1 MSRAPDKSYV
11 PEGIVP
17 GEPTWDVTRLFPAQ
31 GSWTEQD
38 YLDLNTNQ
46 LVEFSHGFVEFLPMP
61 TIFHQRILKF
71 LFNAL
76 QAFVTAQNLGEVLF
90 MGVRVRLWEG
100 KYREPDVVFLRAE
113 HAGRVTDDYWEGADL
128 VMEVVSGNDDDRRRD
143 LKKKREEYALAGIPE
158 YWIVDPE
165 LDQITVLTLEGPT
178 YSVHGEFKRGEQATS
193 KLLPGFAVDVTSA
206 LAAGQRNDGGSPR

>member
-90 MGVRVRLWEG
+90 RGVRVQLWPG

-113 HAGRVTDDYWEGADL
+113 HADRVTVDYWEGTDL
-128 VMEVVSGNDDDRRRD
+128 VMEVVSGSDDDRRRD
-143 LKKKREEYALAGIPE
+143 LKQKREEYALAGIPE

-165 LDQITVLTLEGPT
+165 LDQITLLTLDGT
-178 YSVHGEFKRGEQATS
+178 SYAVHGEFSRGEQATS
-193 KLLPGFAVDVTSA
+193 KLLPSFAVDVSAA
-206 LAAGQRNDGGSPR
+206 LAPKR